1 MNNNIENVSW
11 ETAKESGEYHYS
23 GNANTL
29 NEISDK
35 FQIMATN
42 NINGMERNIV
52 KLQYKDYTCD
62 LDIFWEDVMDNTKF
76 HLVIELFVDYEN
88 GTINCSE
95 ELLISDIYRPN
106 YLENKMFQFIIE
118 SMDLN

>member
-1 MNNNIENVSW
+1 MNNNIKDISW
-11 ETAKESGEYHYS
+11 DEAKKSDVYNYN
-23 GNANTL
+23 GNANTSK
-29 NEISDK
+29 EIADK
-35 FQIMATN
+35 YQRMATN

-52 KLQYKDYTCD
+52 SLRYKDYTCD

-118 SMDLN
+118 SI